1 MTRMAGT
8 GSARVFSLLAT
19 IVRVV
24 CSVIAALI
32 VIHAVF
38 VLFEANPDNLLV
50 HFTAGW
56 RDTFG
61 WFTKNLFAPSDPKIA
76 EAIND
81 GLASNSTNTAWIT
94 ISAAMTEQTTRTIVA
109 RSEKTRAEPVLAM
122 RRMIPQAARLR
133 DRSRQAARDAECPVR
148 NARPASRRRRLICAQ
163 GGRVPPSSP
172 RPACRTR

>member
-1 MTRMAGT
+1 MAAMAST

-38 VLFEANPDNLLV
+38 VLFEANPENLLV
-50 HFTAGW
+50 KFTAGW

-61 WFTKNLFAPSDPKIA
+61 WFTKDLFSPSDPKIA

-81 GLASNSTNTAWIT
+81 GLAALIWVVLGSLLSKL
-94 ISAAMTEQTTRTIVA
+94 IV
-109 RSEKTRAEPVLAM
+109 
-122 RRMIPQAARLR
+122 RLT
-133 DRSRQAARDAECPVR
+133 
-148 NARPASRRRRLICAQ
+148 PAS
-163 GGRVPPSSP
+163 SSK
-172 RPACRTR
+172 AKA

>member
-1 MTRMAGT
+1 MAAA
-8 GSARVFSLLAT
+8 ARVLTLLAT
-19 IVRVV
+19 VVRVA

-50 HFTAGW
+50 EFTTGW

-81 GLASNSTNTAWIT
+81 ALAALIWVVAGSLLSKL
-94 ISAAMTEQTTRTIVA
+94 IV
-109 RSEKTRAEPVLAM
+109 
-122 RRMIPQAARLR
+122 RLT
-133 DRSRQAARDAECPVR
+133 
-148 NARPASRRRRLICAQ
+148 PAPKAK
-163 GGRVPPSSP
+163 
-172 RPACRTR
+172 A

>member
-1 MTRMAGT
+1 MSPMAGT

-50 HFTAGW
+50 RFTAGW

-61 WFTKNLFAPSDPKIA
+61 WFTKNLFTPKDPKIA

-81 GLASNSTNTAWIT
+81 GLAALIWIVVGNLLSKLIVRLT
-94 ISAAMTEQTTRTIVA
+94 PATSAKAKA
-109 RSEKTRAEPVLAM
+109 
-122 RRMIPQAARLR
+122 
-133 DRSRQAARDAECPVR
+133 
-148 NARPASRRRRLICAQ
+148 
-163 GGRVPPSSP
+163 
-172 RPACRTR
+172 